1 MTVPERLQLFL
12 DSQDVN
18 AYRVNKQAGLSKGL
32 LTKALQGRKGLS
44 SQSLEQILLAYPELD
59 ADWLMT
65 GRGEMIRN
73 EKPEVKTPPLPEDL
87 DRSLYRT
94 LLWHFSMQ
102 DNYQSTHAEL
112 ERVIQILAETDE
124 RLASIKTQLK
134 TILSLIETQ
143 WQLQP
148 SEEGIWRMSLKIA
161 AGDDGRTTPP
171 PQLKELADLED
182 RIRKY
187 LVPETKNS

>member
-44 SQSLEQILLAYPELD
+44 SQSLEQILLACPELD

-65 GRGEMIRN
+65 GRGEMIRS
-73 EKPEVKTPPLPEDL
+73 EKTAVKTPPLPEDL
-87 DRSLYRT
+87 EKSLYRT
-94 LLWHFSMQ
+94 LLWHFSLQ
-102 DNYQSTHAEL
+102 DNYGNTHAEL
-112 ERVIQILAETDE
+112 ERVLRTLEETDE
-124 RLASIKTQLK
+124 RLASLKTQLK

-161 AGDDGRTTPP
+161 AGDDGRTAPP
-171 PQLKELADLED
+171 PLLKDLPDLED
-182 RIRKY
+182 RIRKH
-187 LVPETKNS
+187 LLPETKNS